1 LDYYTDAGQTVTKV
15 NQSEVNFQVSY
26 TPNRKR
32 LGTLERDNVDSPFSR
47 FFVNY
52 SHGFKG
58 LLNSDFKYEKIQ
70 LYYKQPIIIGPLG
83 RTNVTVEMGKPWYNP
98 VRLVE
103 RHSGNQTYFTIEN
116 TFSNLNF
123 YEFVSDQYATVQWDH
138 NFEGVFSPEFH
149 LCEN

>member
-1 LDYYTDAGQTVTKV
+1 V

-26 TPNRKR
+26 TPNRKTIGR
-32 LGTLERDNVDSPFSR
+32 CRERDNVDSPFSR

-83 RTNVTVEMGKPWYNP
+83 RTNVTVEMGKP
-98 VRLVE
+98 LVQS
-103 RHSGNQTYFTIEN
+103 R
-116 TFSNLNF
+116 
-123 YEFVSDQYATVQWDH
+123 
-138 NFEGVFSPEFH
+138 
-149 LCEN
+149 

>member
-1 LDYYTDAGQTVTKV
+1 M
-15 NQSEVNFQVSY
+15 
-26 TPNRKR
+26 
-32 LGTLERDNVDSPFSR
+32 DSPFSR

-103 RHSGNQTYFTIEN
+103 RDRGIKLYYRKYL
-116 TFSNLNF
+116 SNLN

-149 LCEN
+149 L

>member
-1 LDYYTDAGQTVTKV
+1 
-15 NQSEVNFQVSY
+15 
-26 TPNRKR
+26 
-32 LGTLERDNVDSPFSR
+32 
-47 FFVNY
+47 
-52 SHGFKG
+52 
-58 LLNSDFKYEKIQ
+58 LNSDFKYEKIQ

-83 RTNVTVEMGKPWYNP
+83 RTNVTVEMGKTF
-98 VRLVE
+98 
-103 RHSGNQTYFTIEN
+103 GTIPLGLLSVIPGIKLILLSK

>member
-1 LDYYTDAGQTVTKV
+1 M
-15 NQSEVNFQVSY
+15 
-26 TPNRKR
+26 
-32 LGTLERDNVDSPFSR
+32 DSPFSR

-103 RHSGNQTYFTIEN
+103 RDRGIKLYYRKYL
-116 TFSNLNF
+116 SNLFMSLYLTSMRRCNGIIILRAYF
-123 YEFVSDQYATVQWDH
+123 LPNSIYE
-138 NFEGVFSPEFH
+138 N
-149 LCEN
+149 